1 MPMLH
6 EPPDDQVFTAKVA
19 LHRVALLVR
28 LHETTAS
35 CAALTALDGAVD
47 PPTVQ
52 AREEHRVTVIRLTT
66 RTRNRSHT
74 RIFVSAPIVSQCA
87 GSSSDAHERAG
98 TRIVALD
105 EATTTTS
112 DSSRREQEVESRGAR
127 TASGA
132 VVRDRAGSSC

>member
-1 MPMLH
+1 MLH

-35 CAALTALDGAVD
+35 CAALTA
-47 PPTVQ
+47 
-52 AREEHRVTVIRLTT
+52 
-66 RTRNRSHT
+66 
-74 RIFVSAPIVSQCA
+74 
-87 GSSSDAHERAG
+87 
-98 TRIVALD
+98 
-105 EATTTTS
+105 
-112 DSSRREQEVESRGAR
+112 R